1 MSVLY
6 GVLAVLGVIASFFL
20 PFYEGS
26 WGPEYYMETYGPEQ
40 AFTFII
46 GAVRVLTVVYIVVTL
61 LVLYLSRKIDQE
73 PVEEEKR
80 ES

>member
-1 MSVLY
+1 
-6 GVLAVLGVIASFFL
+6 
-20 PFYEGS
+20 
-26 WGPEYYMETYGPEQ
+26 METYGPEQ